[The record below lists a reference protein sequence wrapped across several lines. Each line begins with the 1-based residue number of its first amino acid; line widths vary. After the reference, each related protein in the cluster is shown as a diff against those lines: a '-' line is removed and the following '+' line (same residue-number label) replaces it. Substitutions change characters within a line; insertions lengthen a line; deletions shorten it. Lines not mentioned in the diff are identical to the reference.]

1 MPFEVTLYLAEEGTV
16 HSTPEAA
23 GQNIKESRTYRLY
36 AVCCNVVDPVN
47 PEATSLVSCINV
59 GPSYHARYTINKE
72 VIDNY
77 FNVLSNRK

>member
-16 HSTPEAA
+16 HSQAEAA

-72 VIDNY
+72 VIDN
-77 FNVLSNRK
+77 FLGFVK